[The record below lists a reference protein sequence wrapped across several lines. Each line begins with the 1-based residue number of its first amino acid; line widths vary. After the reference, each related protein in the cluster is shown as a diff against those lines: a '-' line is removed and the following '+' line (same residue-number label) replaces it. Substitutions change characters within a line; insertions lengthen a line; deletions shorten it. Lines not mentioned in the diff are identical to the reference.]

1 MWEEFKGTKWKKT
14 IDVASFIETN
24 YTEYLGDETFLTG
37 ISKKTSKLWKKV
49 ISLIKKESFSNVLDI
64 ETELISGIDNF
75 NPGYIDHK
83 EEVIFGLQ
91 TDEPLKRSV
100 NLSCGVNDIKEVI
113 SKQGFRLNPD
123 IVDKYN
129 EYVKT
134 KKNAI
139 NQLFSNNIQKL
150 IDNHLL
156 EGLPINYDRGR
167 IIGDYRRLALYG
179 IDYLIEQKNQDI
191 AKLSQNINMTTIRLI
206 EELNDQV
213 EALNKLKKMASR
225 YDIDISKPASSAKE
239 AIQYLYLAY
248 LGTIKQ
254 NNNYTNALG
263 RNMTFIDIYIENDIK
278 KGILTEEQAQELID
292 QLVIKLRLVR
302 FIHPQ
307 DLSLGDANFINECI
321 AGMLDD
327 NKSYVTKTSY
337 RLLNSL
343 NNLGLYQ
350 EPNIIILWSNKLPVN
365 FKNYASKMAIKTN
378 CISFVNDNIIRKIFG
393 NDYAI
398 SESSSPLMLGRQ
410 MQLYGSSINLPKL
423 LLCSLNGG
431 RDEITKEVLIDD
443 IEQIKGEYL
452 DYEEVLKV
460 FEKVLKKATSYYAD
474 ALNIIHYMHD
484 KYNFESLAMSFHNTL
499 ISRVMSFGITG
510 LSDVVDSLSAIKYG
524 QVRVKRNKDG
534 LTQSF
539 DIDTDYPLYGNND
552 VRADEIASKLLTK
565 IYQCL
570 KKNQLYRNA
579 EPTLQISS
587 NGLNITYGNN
597 TGETPNRRRKDIPFT
612 FGSQPNYKVNNGL
625 LSAMSSISKIPFK
638 VCLDGIVSSLFV
650 KPEILGS
657 EQTSISN
664 LSHILD
670 GYFKQGGCHIHLN
683 IITKEELEN
692 SMNNNK
698 SLIIGIG
705 GYLVDYSKLTKE
717 QQDFILT
724 NTFYDKL

>member
-14 IDVASFIETN
+14 IDVSNFIETN

-37 ISKKTSKLWKKV
+37 ISKKTSKLWKKCEG
-49 ISLIKKESFSNVLDI
+49 LIKKETFSNVLDI

-83 EEVIFGLQ
+83 EEVIVGMQ

-100 NLSCGVNDIKEVI
+100 NLSCGTKKIKEVVG
-113 SKQGFRLNPD
+113 KLGFRLNPD
-123 IVDKYN
+123 IIDKYN

-134 KKNAI
+134 KEEATM
-139 NQLFSNNIQKL
+139 QLFDINIKKL

-167 IIGDYRRLALYG
+167 ITGDYRRVALYG
-179 IDYLIEQKNQDI
+179 VDYLIEQKNQDI
-191 AKLSQNINMTTIRLI
+191 AKLSQNINITTIRLI

-213 EALNKLKKMASR
+213 DALKLLKKMASR
-225 YDIDISKPASSAKE
+225 YDIDISKPASNAKE

-248 LGTIKQ
+248 LGVIKQ

-263 RNMTFIDIYIENDIK
+263 RNMTFIDMYIEKDLK
-278 KGILTEEQAQELID
+278 KGTLTEQQAQELID
-292 QLVIKLRLVR
+292 QLVIKLRLIR
-302 FIHPQ
+302 FLHTE

-321 AGMLDD
+321 AGMFDD
-327 NKSYVTKTSY
+327 NRSYVTKTSY

-343 NNLGLYQ
+343 NNLGVYQ
-350 EPNIIILWSNKLPVN
+350 EPNIIILWSNKLPDN
-365 FKNYASKMAIKTN
+365 FKNYVSKLSLKTN
-378 CISFVNDNIIRKIFG
+378 CIQFVNDNFIRKIFG

-398 SESSSPLMLGRQ
+398 TESSSPLMLGRQ

-431 RDEITKEVLIDD
+431 KDEITGEVLIDD
-443 IEQIKGEYL
+443 IEQIEGEYL
-452 DYEEVLKV
+452 DYETVLKL
-460 FEKVLKKATSYYAD
+460 FETVLKKAIVYYAD

-484 KYNFESLAMSFHNTL
+484 KYNYESLAMSLHNTL
-499 ISRVMSFGITG
+499 ISRVMAFGITG

-552 VRADEIASKLLTK
+552 IRADEIATKLLTK
-565 IYQCL
+565 VYQYL

-587 NGLNITYGNN
+587 NGLNIIYGNN
-597 TGETPNRRRKDIPFT
+597 TGETPNRRRKGVPFT
-612 FGSQPNYKVNNGL
+612 FGSQPSYKVNNGL
-625 LSAMSSISKIPFK
+625 LTAISSISKLPFK
-638 VCLDGIVSSLFV
+638 VCLDGIASSLFV
-650 KPEILGS
+650 KPDILGS
-657 EQTSISN
+657 EQTSSSN

-670 GYFKQGGCHIHLN
+670 GYFKQGGCHLHLN
-683 IITKEELEN
+683 VLNKEELEN

-698 SLIIGIG
+698 NLIIGIG
-705 GYLVDYSKLTKE
+705 GYLIDYSKLTKE
-717 QQDFILT
+717 NQEFILN